1 MPSTFTI
8 DSILDDNIG
17 LMYFNPTTETL
28 KEIDSSSTYITCRAF
43 TYSIKRFYLCGTSL
57 EYTNDITIRVSTSDP
72 DLYTTKVIS
81 GGILVNK
88 SHFDT
93 ATDELVFDTSLLG
106 TQFTNAIPIDILIDS
121 QTLTEKVINLNIEL
135 LVRAT
140 PVSSTCTLIP
150 STITYNNPEPIVVGY
165 TGFYGLKALVNNV
178 PSVASV
184 SSAISSE
191 DVGAIFTD
199 LLSSLVNAEVGNVY
213 DHFDIIAHPSA
224 EALQIQPILATDSGA
239 TPEQLT
245 IQLQPLSP
253 QDVIDIQTG
262 QGSAVDVIDVLTL
275 ITASA
280 DFNLFRSCFRI
291 NGDD

>member
-72 DLYTTKVIS
+72 DLYATKVIS

-106 TQFTNAIPIDILIDS
+106 SQFTNAIPVDILIDS

-135 LVRAT
+135 LVGAT
-140 PVSSTCTLIP
+140 PISNTCTLIP

-178 PSVASV
+178 PSVASA
-184 SSAISSE
+184 SSAISGE

-199 LLSSLVNAEVGNVY
+199 LLSSLVNAEFGDVFV
-213 DHFDIIAHPSA
+213 HFDIAQQSPT
-224 EALQIQPILATDSGA
+224 ELQIQPILATASGA

-245 IQLQPLSP
+245 IQLQPLSS
-253 QDVIDIQTG
+253 QDVADIQTG
-262 QGSAVDVIDVLTL
+262 QGSAVVVTDILTL
-275 ITASA
+275 ISASA

-291 NGDD
+291 NGE

>member
-93 ATDELVFDTSLLG
+93 ATDELVLDTTTLG
-106 TQFTNAIPIDILIDS
+106 AQFTNAIPVDILIES
-121 QTLTEKVINLNIEL
+121 KTLTEKVINLNIEL
-135 LVRAT
+135 L
-140 PVSSTCTLIP
+140 SSTNTGGGL
-150 STITYNNPEPIVVGY
+150 STCSIINTTGAFYTPEPHNDVTHTLAATINGTYVKVSFSMG
-165 TGFYGLKALVNNV
+165 GFSNIDDFFVELFQQLLISYLDINGLQHDRKYFTISTNLDTI
-178 PSVASV
+178 SILGV
-184 SSAISSE
+184 SPETSLFE
-191 DVGAIFTD
+191 TNP
-199 LLSSLVNAEVGNVY
+199 SSLEVILER
-213 DHFDIIAHPSA
+213 DI
-224 EALQIQPILATDSGA
+224 LD
-239 TPEQLT
+239 
-245 IQLQPLSP
+245 P
-253 QDVIDIQTG
+253 QDILEFI
-262 QGSAVDVIDVLTL
+262 
-275 ITASA
+275 
-280 DFNLFRSCFRI
+280 DFNNMTIKSCYYYLA
-291 NGDD
+291 GL

>member
-106 TQFTNAIPIDILIDS
+106 SQFTNAIPVDILIES

-135 LVRAT
+135 LVEAT
-140 PVSSTCTLIP
+140 PISNTCTLIP

-178 PSVASV
+178 PSVVRV
-184 SSAISSE
+184 SSAGSSE
-191 DVGAIFTD
+191 DVGAIFED
-199 LLSSLVNAEVGNVY
+199 LLSSLVNAEVGNMY
-213 DHFDIIAHPSA
+213 EYFDTIAQSPT
-224 EALQIQPILATDSGA
+224 ELEIQPILDTALGA

-262 QGSAVDVIDVLTL
+262 EGSAVDVIDVLTL

-291 NGDD
+291 NGAD

>member
-93 ATDELVFDTSLLG
+93 ATAELVFDTSLLG
-106 TQFTNAIPIDILIDS
+106 SQFTNAIPIDILIES

-135 LVRAT
+135 LVVAT
-140 PVSSTCTLIP
+140 PPISNTCTLIP

-165 TGFYGLKALVNNV
+165 TGFYGLKALVNNA
-178 PSVASV
+178 PSVASA
-184 SSAISSE
+184 SSAGSSE
-191 DVGAIFTD
+191 DVGAIFED
-199 LLSSLVNAEVGNVY
+199 LLSSLVNAEVGNMY
-213 DHFDIIAHPSA
+213 EYFDTIAQSPT
-224 EALQIQPILATDSGA
+224 ELEIQPILDTALGA

-262 QGSAVDVIDVLTL
+262 EGSAVDVIDVLTL

-291 NGDD
+291 NGAD

>member
-93 ATDELVFDTSLLG
+93 ATAELVFDTSLLG
-106 TQFTNAIPIDILIDS
+106 SQFTNAIPVDILIES

-135 LVRAT
+135 LVEAT
-140 PVSSTCTLIP
+140 PISNTCTLIP

-178 PSVASV
+178 PSVVRV
-184 SSAISSE
+184 SSAGSSE
-191 DVGAIFTD
+191 DVGAIFED
-199 LLSSLVNAEVGNVY
+199 LLSSLVNAEVGNMY
-213 DHFDIIAHPSA
+213 EYFDTIAQSPT
-224 EALQIQPILATDSGA
+224 ELEIQPILDTALGA

-262 QGSAVDVIDVLTL
+262 EGSAVDVIDVLTL

-291 NGDD
+291 NGAD